1 MSARLFVEG
10 YEVDI
15 LNEMDV
21 DFTYSVSDIS
31 DIERR
36 NTSFSKTIV
45 LPSTTRNQKLFGN
58 IFDVSVQNDYY
69 HPDPNILSNFNPA
82 KQALAQIFLDN
93 VKIFDGVLRL
103 IKINNKNGDITYEVN
118 VFGKLKDIL
127 HVLGDSTLADLDFT
141 DYDHIW
147 SAANIQNSW
156 SRDMWVDGGNNYVY
170 PMVDYGDTLNGVQYP
185 LLGFKPA
192 VFLREILKRIF
203 AESGFQINS
212 PFLESNYFKKL
223 ILITAEKSITKQVTT
238 LLKQTAGFIQ
248 PAAQINN
255 INYLVRFTSVI
266 NDGFTITNNGGN
278 FNWARV
284 QTITTSIKYIA
295 NFRFSALAPTS
306 VRWRLSVRK
315 NGGEILFQEVV
326 VTFTAQNQQYFWDVD
341 LSQAFDLIQND
352 DFEVHLVGQKE
363 PSSAHINTIIQCIQS
378 ELTIGN
384 LVPIAVD
391 VIEGD
396 TMKIGYILPKS
407 MKQRDFLKSIITMHN
422 LYIESDPL
430 LENVLQI
437 TPYTQFYDYDKT
449 NAVDWTNKLD
459 YSQNI
464 SVTPLSELTAKE
476 YRIGFDTDTDYWSE
490 FYRAKYNEG
499 YGESITILDNDFEL
513 DTKTLK
519 VVFGSPVMREEIA
532 GRIMLHLYKV
542 QNGVKIKDNFKPRI
556 ANWRPNTPC
565 PTSWTLLANSGNLTY
580 TTYPYAGHLDDP
592 INPVSDYLFGT
603 PREVYFT
610 ITQYPAVN
618 MYVAYY
624 KLQIDEIG
632 DKDSKLLVG
641 KFYLT
646 PNDIMNLD
654 FRKLVKVGNH
664 YYKLQKVDKYNPI
677 GDVLAEVHLFKVLN
691 NLTIGETGFIL
702 LENDSF
708 MLQENGISKF
718 YI

>member
-1 MSARLFVEG
+1 MAARLFVEG

-15 LNEMDV
+15 FNTIDTELS
-21 DFTYSVSDIS
+21 YSVSDIK

-45 LPSTTRNQKLFGN
+45 IPSTARNQKIFGN
-58 IFDVSVQNDYY
+58 IFDISVQNDYV
-69 HPDPNILSNFNPA
+69 HIEPNVLSNFNPA
-82 KQALAQIFLDN
+82 KQALAQIYLDN
-93 VKIFDGVLRL
+93 VKIFDGVLRM
-103 IKINNKNGDITYEVN
+103 IKINNKDGDITYEVN

-127 HVLGDSTLADLDFT
+127 HVLGDSTLADLNFT

-147 SAANIQNSW
+147 SSGNIQSSW
-156 SRDMWVDGGNNYVY
+156 SREMWVDGGSNYVY
-170 PMVDYGDTLNGVQYP
+170 PMVDYGDTLNSINYP
-185 LLGFKPA
+185 LTGFKPA
-192 VFLREILKRIF
+192 IFLREILKRIF
-203 AESGFQINS
+203 AESGFSISS

-238 LLKQTAGFIQ
+238 LLKQTAGFFVS
-248 PAAQINN
+248 AATGNN
-255 INYLVRFTSVI
+255 IDYTVMFTNVI
-266 NDGFTITNNGGN
+266 NDGFTITNGQN
-278 FNWARV
+278 FNWARP
-284 QTITTSIKYIA
+284 QTITTSLRYVA
-295 NFRFSALAPTS
+295 SFRFIAVAQTS
-306 VRWRLSVRK
+306 VRWRLSIKK
-315 NGGEILFQEVV
+315 NGGEMLFQEVL
-326 VTFTAQNQQYFWDVD
+326 VTFTAANQQYFWDVD

-352 DFEVHLVGQKE
+352 DFEVHLIGQKE
-363 PSSAHINTIIQCIQS
+363 PASPVLNTLVQCISS

-407 MKQRDFLKSIITMHN
+407 MKQKDFLKSIITMHN
-422 LYIESDPL
+422 LMIEPDPL

-449 NAVDWTNKLD
+449 NAVDWTDKLD
-459 YSQNI
+459 YSQTI
-464 SVTPLSELTAKE
+464 STIPLSELTAKE
-476 YRIGFDTDTDYWSE
+476 YRIAFDTDNDYWSE

-499 YGESITILDNDFEL
+499 YGESITLLDNDFEL

-519 VVFGSPVMREEIA
+519 VVFGAPVMREEVA

-556 ANWRPNTPC
+556 ANWKPNTPC
-565 PTSWTLLANSGNLTY
+565 PTSWTLLANSGNVTY

-603 PREVYFT
+603 PKEVYFT

-646 PNDIMNLD
+646 PTDIMNLD

-677 GDVLAEVHLFKVLN
+677 GDSLPEVSLFKVLD
-691 NLTIGETGFIL
+691 NLSIGETGFIL
-702 LENDSF
+702 LENDSYL
-708 MLQENGISKF
+708 LQENAISKF

>member
-1 MSARLFVEG
+1 MAARLFVEG

-15 LNEMDV
+15 FDTIDTE
-21 DFTYSVSDIS
+21 FTYSVSDIK

-45 LPSTTRNQKLFGN
+45 IPSTARNQKLFGN
-58 IFDVSVQNDYY
+58 IFDVSIQNDYI
-69 HPDPNILSNFNPA
+69 HNEPNVLSNFNPA
-82 KQALAQIFLDN
+82 KQALAQIYLDN
-93 VKIFDGVLRL
+93 VKVFDGVLRM

-127 HVLGDSTLADLDFT
+127 HVLGDKTLSDLNFT

-147 SAANIQNSW
+147 SASNIQNSW
-156 SRDMWVDGGNNYVY
+156 SREMWVDGGSNYVY
-170 PMVDYGDTLNGVQYP
+170 PMVDYGDTLNGIDYP
-185 LLGFKPA
+185 LTGFKPA
-192 VFLREILKRIF
+192 VFLREVLKRIF

-238 LLKQTAGFIQ
+238 LLKQTAGFFVS
-248 PAAQINN
+248 AATGNN
-255 INYLVRFTSVI
+255 IDYTVMFTNLI
-266 NDGFTITNNGGN
+266 NDGFTITGGTN
-278 FNWARV
+278 FNWART
-284 QTITTSIKYIA
+284 QTITTSIRYVA
-295 NFRFSALAPTS
+295 NFRFIAVAATS
-306 VRWRLSVRK
+306 VRWRLSVKK
-315 NGGEILFQEVV
+315 NGGEILFQEVL
-326 VTFTAQNQQYFWDVD
+326 VTFTASNQQYFWDVD
-341 LSQAFDLIQND
+341 LSQAFDLVQND
-352 DFEVHLVGQKE
+352 DFEVHLIGQKE
-363 PSSAHINTIIQCIQS
+363 PSHPHMNTLVQCIQS

-407 MKQRDFLKSIITMHN
+407 MKQKDFLKSVITMHN
-422 LYIESDPL
+422 LMIEADPL
-430 LENVLQI
+430 LKDTLII

-449 NAVDWTNKLD
+449 HAVDWTNKLD
-459 YSQNI
+459 QSQTI
-464 SVTPLSELTAKE
+464 SITPLSELTAKE

-513 DTKTLK
+513 DTKTIR
-519 VVFGSPVMREEIA
+519 VVFAPPVMREEVA

-556 ANWRPNTPC
+556 ANWKPNTPC
-565 PTSWTLLANSGNLTY
+565 PTTWTLLANSGNITY
-580 TTYPYAGHLDDP
+580 STYPYAGHLDDP

-603 PREVYFT
+603 PQEVYFT

-624 KLQIDEIG
+624 KMQIDEIG
-632 DKDSKLLVG
+632 DKDSRLLVG
-641 KFYLT
+641 RFNLLPT
-646 PNDIMNLD
+646 DIMNLD

-677 GDVLAEVHLFKVLN
+677 GDSLAEVSLFKVLN